1 MNVQINA
8 VNFKADQ
15 KLEDFIEQKVNKLE
29 QFYDGVLGSEVILR
43 VEANEKPQNKISEIR
58 LKIKGSDLFAK
69 KQSDTFEQST
79 DNAVEA
85 LRKQLKKHKEKVRGK

>member
-15 KLEDFIEQKVNKLE
+15 KLEDFIQQKVGKLG
-29 QFYDGVLGSEVILR
+29 QYYDGVLGSEVILK
-43 VEANEKPQNKISEIR
+43 VDASEKPQNKISEIR

-69 KQSDTFEQST
+69 KQSDTFEQAT

-85 LRKQLKKHKEKVRGK
+85 LRRQLKKHKEKVRGK

>member
-8 VNFKADQ
+8 VNFKADN
-15 KLEDFIEQKVNKLE
+15 KLEDFIQQKVNKLE

-43 VEANEKPQNKISEIR
+43 VDANEKPQNKISEIR
-58 LKIKGSDLFAK
+58 VKIKGSDLFAK
-69 KQSDTFEQST
+69 KQGDTFEQAT

-85 LRKQLKKHKEKVRGK
+85 LRRQLKKHKEKVRGK

>member
-43 VEANEKPQNKISEIR
+43 VDANEKPQNKISEIR

-85 LRKQLKKHKEKVRGK
+85 LRRQLKKHKEKVRGK